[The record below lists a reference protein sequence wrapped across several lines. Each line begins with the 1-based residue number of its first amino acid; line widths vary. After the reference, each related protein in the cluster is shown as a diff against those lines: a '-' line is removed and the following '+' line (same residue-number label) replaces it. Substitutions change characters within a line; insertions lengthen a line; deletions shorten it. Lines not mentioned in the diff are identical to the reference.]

1 MWPSQAMTTTPQSER
16 QNPSIQPRLLELSD
30 SPVSRA
36 RPSLPVSPARSSL
49 PVSPARPSLPVSPA
63 SAFQSPRVQRNTAS
77 AACFTSPLQFTLN
90 RRSSPSI
97 VRPQFVQPKHLK
109 SLPSERLAVDEDS
122 LELHKSRS
130 SPNLKPGPDLRA
142 SKSPSRKGSSVLG
155 E

>member
-1 MWPSQAMTTTPQSER
+1 MLFYGAFSTYIILLEGNMWPSQAMTTTPQSER

-30 SPVSRA
+30 SPVSQ
-36 RPSLPVSPARSSL
+36 
-49 PVSPARPSLPVSPA
+49 ARPSLPVSPA

-122 LELHKSRS
+122 LGLHKSRS

>member
-30 SPVSRA
+30 SPASQA
-36 RPSLPVSPARSSL
+36 RPSL